1 MNEENKLTFTLNDPN
16 GGLTEFSKPSQDTV
30 ITFEEVFDISW
41 LFFDLLKIFRTLMF
55 CCSKKVNLPKNKKS
69 CWNVYHLVNCRGSGA
84 RPWGCNVLKPGAGS
98 NQVPFP
104 RPLVERCAARPS
116 YPGQK
121 PVVSPQNGK
130 DIMFAYCMWDLHT
143 RAIKNTKITTATII
157 LNILY
162 RLYIYYTHH
171 IFGDLTRIF
180 Q

>member
-16 GGLTEFSKPSQDTV
+16 GGLTEFSKPSHDTV

-69 CWNVYHLVNCRGSGA
+69 WWNVYHLVNCQGSGA

-116 YPGQK
+116 YPGRSTIRGDLPFCFWPK
-121 PVVSPQNGK
+121 PVQLLVSSFLDFLSYHK
-130 DIMFAYCMWDLHT
+130 LEKRIYRVCLLWDGVT
-143 RAIKNTKITTATII
+143 PE
-157 LNILY
+157 
-162 RLYIYYTHH
+162 
-171 IFGDLTRIF
+171 